1 MDDRHVG
8 DYSLQ
13 ELTYEKAR
21 RDLEWAERF
30 VQRMEQALR
39 EMGAL

>member
-1 MDDRHVG
+1 MDDRHAG
-8 DYSLQ
+8 DYSIQ